1 MANTERPSLLRLDM
15 PRFSWADT
23 RMCPRRP
30 GEFCG
35 RWMRDVG
42 TSTDSMKA
50 DIKEAIKKEKQRQ
63 ELLLTFATSP
73 KRESW
78 SIKISEASKELT
90 YDLRDVCKEKCTR
103 FALLYNTEQNEIKG
117 QMKIKEPLSPR
128 KLAATFSLKAEYTLP
143 QWDLDVV
150 RYNFQQIK
158 KAYRNKPEREDLTIP
173 PNALLKLPLDAT
185 IPEND
190 EQRMR
195 EVQDFLKQRMP
206 CKDNMY
212 FSEIYNECYS
222 APQKGSALF
231 SALLRE
237 KVYKLLHVRV

>member
-1 MANTERPSLLRLDM
+1 M
-15 PRFSWADT
+15 
-23 RMCPRRP
+23 
-30 GEFCG
+30 
-35 RWMRDVG
+35 
-42 TSTDSMKA
+42 
-50 DIKEAIKKEKQRQ
+50 
-63 ELLLTFATSP
+63 
-73 KRESW
+73 
-78 SIKISEASKELT
+78 
-90 YDLRDVCKEKCTR
+90 
-103 FALLYNTEQNEIKG
+103 
-117 QMKIKEPLSPR
+117 
-128 KLAATFSLKAEYTLP
+128 
-143 QWDLDVV
+143 

-206 CKDNMY
+206 YKDNMY

-237 KVYKLLHVRV
+237 KV

>member
-103 FALLYNTEQNEIKG
+103 FALLYNAEQNEIKG
-117 QMKIKEPLSPR
+117 QIKLKEPLSPR
-128 KLAATFSLKAEYTLP
+128 KLAATFSLKAEYTLL

-212 FSEIYNECYS
+212 LSEIYNECYS

-237 KVYKLLHVRV
+237 KV